1 MNYARI
7 DNGIVREIIPEF
19 DPIFPNIP
27 VTDRFHKS
35 IIDTLVK
42 IPEDVDVQQHWT
54 YSEETGFAAPVVEA
68 VEEPVIENTEELR

>member
-35 IIDTLVK
+35 IIDTLVA

-54 YSEETGFAAPVVEA
+54 YNKETGFVAPVVE
-68 VEEPVIENTEELR
+68 E